1 MEPTDITKLK
11 LEMPVW
17 VWVVRMGKG
26 GWWPGTV
33 ESISYQGRLPLLK
46 IKFEYQ
52 RFRDGKWDGP
62 HEIATTT
69 ARMRHLE
76 LRDPNVKVIDH
87 PRFTPTPLIEREER
101 PNPSLLGAT
110 EIADEKS
117 LPHFIRDIFRLPR
130 HNSSLARILGKFDL
144 PK

>member
-1 MEPTDITKLK
+1 VEPTDISKLK
-11 LEMPVW
+11 LKTPVW

-46 IKFEYQ
+46 VRFECQ
-52 RFRDGKWDGP
+52 RFRDGKWGGP
-62 HEIATTT
+62 REIATAT

-76 LRDPNVKVIDH
+76 QRDPNVDAVDQ
-87 PRFTPTPLIEREER
+87 PRFTPTPLMEQEER
-101 PNPSLLGAT
+101 PDPSLLGAT
-110 EIADEKS
+110 EMVYENSPSNS
-117 LPHFIRDIFRLPR
+117 LKGISRRPR
-130 HNSSLARILGKFDL
+130 HNGSLARLLAKFEV